1 MQKTCK
7 KRAHAFEKCGWLKY
21 LSLSGMFQKNDL
33 PLHPL
38 RMQHTVRSDA
48 KKGSEKILK
57 NSFKK
62 IWWFENKHLSLHR
75 FPLKNRGQNSGRGR
89 KADPGEIKE
98 IVLIV
103 IYWTA
108 FFEVFEQL
116 KVFSTLAREW
126 FQTIPLRLELK
137 IYNKTFFYNGEFDP
151 GSGWTLAAGLTHA
164 SRGAAEEVA
173 CYFCRRPAH
182 GCVTRMQPTFNR
194 GIIRR
199 NLV

>member
-1 MQKTCK
+1 M
-7 KRAHAFEKCGWLKY
+7 EI
-21 LSLSGMFQKNDL
+21 QKNDL

-38 RMQHTVRSDA
+38 RMQHTVRNDT

-164 SRGAAEEVA
+164 SRGAARCSNTLVA
-173 CYFCRRPAH
+173 TGAR
-182 GCVTRMQPTFNR
+182 V
-194 GIIRR
+194 R
-199 NLV
+199 NAYATYP

>member
-1 MQKTCK
+1 MRKRRENCRK
-7 KRAHAFEKCGWLKY
+7 KVPELFGSCLEK
-21 LSLSGMFQKNDL
+21 SLS
-33 PLHPL
+33 LHPL
-38 RMQHTVRSDA
+38 RERNTARKRQKQVLKNFEKSSEILWRFRKMTYLCTRFECNTRFETIR
-48 KKGSEKILK
+48 KKVLKKFWKIL
-57 NSFKK
+57 SKK
-62 IWWFENKHLSLHR
+62 IWWFENKHLSLHH

-137 IYNKTFFYNGEFDP
+137 IYNKTFFTME
-151 GSGWTLAAGLTHA
+151 SLILAQDE
-164 SRGAAEEVA
+164 R
-173 CYFCRRPAH
+173 
-182 GCVTRMQPTFNR
+182 
-194 GIIRR
+194 
-199 NLV
+199 

>member
-1 MQKTCK
+1 MP
-7 KRAHAFEKCGWLKY
+7 
-21 LSLSGMFQKNDL
+21 LSLHPLRERNTTPKQKNRFWKILKKILNLIEIQKNDL

-38 RMQHTVRSDA
+38 RMQHTVRNDT

-164 SRGAAEEVA
+164 SRGAARCSNTLVA
-173 CYFCRRPAH
+173 TGAR
-182 GCVTRMQPTFNR
+182 V
-194 GIIRR
+194 R
-199 NLV
+199 NAYATYP

>member
-1 MQKTCK
+1 MP
-7 KRAHAFEKCGWLKY
+7 
-21 LSLSGMFQKNDL
+21 LS
-33 PLHPL
+33 LHPL
-38 RMQHTVRSDA
+38 RERNTARKRQKQVLKNFGKSSEILWRFRKMTYLCTRFECNTRFEA
-48 KKGSEKILK
+48 IRKKVLKKFWKILK

-164 SRGAAEEVA
+164 SRGAAGIELA
-173 CYFCRRPAH
+173 QFAGDRRTGA
-182 GCVTRMQPTFNR
+182 
-194 GIIRR
+194 
-199 NLV
+199 

>member
-1 MQKTCK
+1 MP
-7 KRAHAFEKCGWLKY
+7 
-21 LSLSGMFQKNDL
+21 LSLHPLRERNTTPKHKNRFWKILKKFRNLLEIQKNDL

-38 RMQHTVRSDA
+38 RMQHTVWSDT

-116 KVFSTLAREW
+116 KVFSTLTREW
-126 FQTIPLRLELK
+126 FQTIPLRLERK
-137 IYNKTFFYNGEFDP
+137 I
-151 GSGWTLAAGLTHA
+151 
-164 SRGAAEEVA
+164 
-173 CYFCRRPAH
+173 
-182 GCVTRMQPTFNR
+182 
-194 GIIRR
+194 
-199 NLV
+199 

>member
-1 MQKTCK
+1 MKIVEK
-7 KRAHAFEKCGWLKY
+7 KSRNYLEVAWKSPYLCTRFERETPLESDKNRFWKILEKVPKSFGDSEKWLTFAPASNATHGLKRY
-21 LSLSGMFQKNDL
+21 EKS
-33 PLHPL
+33 
-38 RMQHTVRSDA
+38 
-48 KKGSEKILK
+48 SEKILK

-137 IYNKTFFYNGEFDP
+137 IYNKTFFTME
-151 GSGWTLAAGLTHA
+151 SLILAQDE
-164 SRGAAEEVA
+164 R
-173 CYFCRRPAH
+173 
-182 GCVTRMQPTFNR
+182 
-194 GIIRR
+194 
-199 NLV
+199 

>member
-1 MQKTCK
+1 MP
-7 KRAHAFEKCGWLKY
+7 
-21 LSLSGMFQKNDL
+21 LSLHPLRERNTTPKHKNRFWKILKKFRNLLEIQKNDL

-38 RMQHTVRSDA
+38 RMQHTVRNDT

-62 IWWFENKHLSLHR
+62 IWWFGNKHLSLHH

-164 SRGAAEEVA
+164 SRGAARCSNTLVA
-173 CYFCRRPAH
+173 TGAR
-182 GCVTRMQPTFNR
+182 V
-194 GIIRR
+194 R
-199 NLV
+199 NAYATYP